1 MTPLHAASLHG
12 HKDVVKFLVQ
22 NGADLNSNDNW
33 NCTALHNAA
42 GAGHLQIV
50 DLLCQAGA
58 NLGTIHKARGHSFG
72 YFLSPILTLS
82 NRFKMHT
89 KKCCVFPAAFCK
101 SAKKFGCA
109 FATYSTMCIPPPLT
123 EVFN

>member
-22 NGADLNSNDNW
+22 NGANLNSNDNW

-58 NLGTIHKARGHSFG
+58 NLGTIHKPRRQIFW
-72 YFLSPILTLS
+72 
-82 NRFKMHT
+82 
-89 KKCCVFPAAFCK
+89 VFFYPP
-101 SAKKFGCA
+101 SLLLKF
-109 FATYSTMCIPPPLT
+109 FIK
-123 EVFN
+123 